1 MNTEKLTGKVIVI
14 TGAASGMGA
23 AMAKD
28 FSAREAKVAILDMNE
43 EKAQEVIKEIEAAGG
58 VATFYKTD
66 ITNKTQIETA
76 ASDVEEKFG
85 PITSWV
91 NSAGVSKMLP
101 FIDVLVNNS
110 GITKDTLL
118 LRMKEEDFDSVID
131 VNLKG
136 TFLCC
141 QVAIGKMLKNG
152 GGTILN
158 MSSLSGK
165 KASSWQTIYCASKFG
180 VQGLTQSIAK
190 EFADKNIRVNSIC
203 PGIVHTEMWD
213 RLKYE
218 YAKKRDLDP
227 EEVLP
232 YFKKNIPMHKLVDL
246 QDVIQAAIFL
256 LTDCSSYLTGQSIN
270 LVGGEWMD

>member
-28 FSAREAKVAILDMNE
+28 FSAREAKIAIFDMDE
-43 EKAQEVIKEIEAAGG
+43 KKAQQVVKEIQDAGG
-58 VATFYKTD
+58 IVAFYKVD
-66 ITNKTQIETA
+66 ITNKTQIELA

-85 PITSWV
+85 AITSWV

-101 FIDVLVNNS
+101 FLDC
-110 GITKDTLL
+110 D
-118 LRMKEEDFDSVID
+118 EELWDLTMN

-141 QVAIGKMLKNG
+141 QVAIDKMLKNG
-152 GGTILN
+152 GGSILN

-165 KASSWQTIYCASKFG
+165 KPSSWQTVYCASKFG

-227 EEVLP
+227 EEVFGVVS
-232 YFKKNIPMHKLVDL
+232 FK
-246 QDVIQAAIFL
+246 
-256 LTDCSSYLTGQSIN
+256 CSR
-270 LVGGEWMD
+270 

>member
-1 MNTEKLTGKVIVI
+1 
-14 TGAASGMGA
+14 MGA

-28 FSAREAKVAILDMNE
+28 FASREAKVALFDLNE
-43 EKAQEVIKEIEAAGG
+43 ETGKKVQQEIVENGGCAAYYKVDVTKKAEIEEAA
-58 VATFYKTD
+58 D
-66 ITNKTQIETA
+66 
-76 ASDVEEKFG
+76 DVEETLGK
-85 PITSWV
+85 ITSWV
-91 NSAGVSKMLP
+91 NSAGVS
-101 FIDVLVNNS
+101 
-110 GITKDTLL
+110 
-118 LRMKEEDFDSVID
+118 RMKPFLECSEELWDLTLD
-131 VNLKG
+131 VNLKA

-141 QVAIGKMLKNG
+141 QVAVTKMLSNG
-152 GGTILN
+152 GGSIVN

-180 VQGLTQSIAK
+180 VQGLSQSIAK
-190 EFADKNIRVNSIC
+190 EFADQNIRVNTIC

-218 YAKKRDLDP
+218 YAKKRNLDP

-232 YFKKNIPMHKLVDL
+232 YFEKNIPMHRLVDL

-256 LTDCSSYLTGQSIN
+256 LTDCSSYLTGQSVN